1 LTVFGQLI
9 ETKAISTRI
18 VLLAGVLVIA
28 GGAPLLG
35 RAQKSSGAACT
46 TPAPGRAYVER
57 VDRVLRAKRDI
68 WGDALIAS
76 PGGPTYEGVRRY
88 LTPLFLAGAPKQTA
102 ATESGVHYLALGQ
115 PDGAGGAD
123 TVALHVA
130 DGSQIVADRMDG
142 PRLSVGVGDRGDERY
157 GSCLS
162 RLSRSRLADGWLPIL
177 ETAYTDSTGVRY
189 RQESFAARVPGT
201 DSLVS
206 FVEIDAD
213 AREASAAAELRLA
226 PSTGSALTHTIAPG
240 TTRKVLVAWPVTSRS
255 RRPATV
261 DSASYEAAR
270 RSLIAYWTS
279 RLAEGAAID
288 VPEQRVEDAWRNL
301 LVQDLTLTWRYS
313 IGNPYEEFSFP
324 EGVDVAQAISA
335 QGFFGVAR
343 AILERSLTR
352 PPKPYPNWKMGQ
364 KLVGSALYYR
374 LSDDRSYIDH
384 VTPVLSRYIESLGRQ
399 VARSPRGILGRERYS
414 SDIADSVY
422 GLHSQAVAWQGIRA
436 MGQVWDETG
445 RPSLAARCRSLATRL
460 GAGLREA
467 VRESERRLSDGSL
480 FVPVRLLDHETA
492 YEALITSRPGSYW
505 NLVAPY
511 AFASGLFPPHGARAD
526 GALRYMMLH
535 GSRLLGLVRAGAYA
549 LYGKAPTYPA
559 SGTDQV
565 YGLNAARFLA
575 DNDSPDQL
583 VLSLYGQLGA
593 AMTPD
598 TYVSGE
604 AASVTPIGGSYYRST
619 YLPPNGAAN
628 GTFLETLRLMLVHE
642 TRAPDG
648 SPSGLELAYSTPR
661 AWLRPG
667 RRIAVHRIPTSFG
680 RLSYTIESTSKSVR
694 VALDVPG
701 RTPLRS
707 LSLRLRLPRGD
718 RITGTT
724 VDGRPAVRLTDP
736 ETIELPR
743 RPGHVEIVAR
753 ISRR

>member
-1 LTVFGQLI
+1 
-9 ETKAISTRI
+9 
-18 VLLAGVLVIA
+18 
-28 GGAPLLG
+28 
-35 RAQKSSGAACT
+35 
-46 TPAPGRAYVER
+46 
-57 VDRVLRAKRDI
+57 
-68 WGDALIAS
+68 
-76 PGGPTYEGVRRY
+76 
-88 LTPLFLAGAPKQTA
+88 
-102 ATESGVHYLALGQ
+102 
-115 PDGAGGAD
+115 
-123 TVALHVA
+123 
-130 DGSQIVADRMDG
+130 
-142 PRLSVGVGDRGDERY
+142 
-157 GSCLS
+157 
-162 RLSRSRLADGWLPIL
+162 
-177 ETAYTDSTGVRY
+177 
-189 RQESFAARVPGT
+189 
-201 DSLVS
+201 
-206 FVEIDAD
+206 
-213 AREASAAAELRLA
+213 
-226 PSTGSALTHTIAPG
+226 
-240 TTRKVLVAWPVTSRS
+240 
-255 RRPATV
+255 
-261 DSASYEAAR
+261 
-270 RSLIAYWTS
+270 
-279 RLAEGAAID
+279 
-288 VPEQRVEDAWRNL
+288 
-301 LVQDLTLTWRYS
+301 
-313 IGNPYEEFSFP
+313 
-324 EGVDVAQAISA
+324 
-335 QGFFGVAR
+335 
-343 AILERSLTR
+343 
-352 PPKPYPNWKMGQ
+352 
-364 KLVGSALYYR
+364 
-374 LSDDRSYIDH
+374 
-384 VTPVLSRYIESLGRQ
+384 
-399 VARSPRGILGRERYS
+399 
-414 SDIADSVY
+414 
-422 GLHSQAVAWQGIRA
+422 
-436 MGQVWDETG
+436 
-445 RPSLAARCRSLATRL
+445 
-460 GAGLREA
+460 
-467 VRESERRLSDGSL
+467 
-480 FVPVRLLDHETA
+480 
-492 YEALITSRPGSYW
+492 
-505 NLVAPY
+505 
-511 AFASGLFPPHGARAD
+511 
-526 GALRYMMLH
+526 MMLH

-707 LSLRLRLPRGD
+707 LSLRLRVPRGD